1 MLRQP
6 LRFFVA
12 MYFVLLCVLV
22 IPRIVAAQSPS
33 PSPSPSPALP
43 LTTPLPSIVPPT
55 VSPVPPTPSAATPST
70 SSGASTEWLPGL
82 ITSLVAAAGGA
93 VGGALIVYLLEE
105 RKRKRIKNEEIQ
117 IAIRR
122 LYDEVL
128 NNQQWLS
135 DLEKTRLYLR
145 DEAWVLLKNDG
156 YLVYL
161 PKDISMRVADVYK
174 YLHALNESIRELREA
189 VTNKKKVDAYEK
201 RVREGIEQLRPV
213 LQELISN
220 LEALPILQRI
230 SKEAKRLHR

>member
-1 MLRQP
+1 
-6 LRFFVA
+6 
-12 MYFVLLCVLV
+12 
-22 IPRIVAAQSPS
+22 
-33 PSPSPSPALP
+33 
-43 LTTPLPSIVPPT
+43 
-55 VSPVPPTPSAATPST
+55 
-70 SSGASTEWLPGL
+70 L

-105 RKRKRIKNEEIQ
+105 RKRKRIKIEEIQ
-117 IAIRR
+117 TAIRR
-122 LYDEVL
+122 LYDEAL

-145 DEAWVLLKNDG
+145 DEAWGLLKNDG

-174 YLHALNESIRELREA
+174 YLHTLNESIRELREA

-220 LEALPILQRI
+220 LETLPILQRI
-230 SKEAKRLHR
+230 SKEARRLPR